1 MNTKFACGVL
11 LFALITAAPI
21 FSDADKVPTVTAAI
35 PFDFFINGDLL
46 PKGEYVITTTATG
59 VLCFYSKKTG
69 AAGQAF
75 VMRVAEPV
83 SRKEAKLVF
92 VLIFNQYRF
101 VSFHSTDGVWRNST
115 VYQKELPPGATRH
128 DVPVTYFA
136 GD

>member
-1 MNTKFACGVL
+1 MHTKFIHRVVL
-11 LFALITAAPI
+11 LALITAALM
-21 FSDADKVPTVTAAI
+21 FSHAEKAPVTTAII

-59 VLCFYSKKTG
+59 VLCFYSKKTS

-92 VLIFNQYRF
+92 VLIFDQYRF
-101 VSFHSTDGVWRNST
+101 VSFYSTDGVWRNST
-115 VYQKELPPGATRH
+115 VYQTELPPGATRH
-128 DVPVTYFA
+128 EVPVTYGA